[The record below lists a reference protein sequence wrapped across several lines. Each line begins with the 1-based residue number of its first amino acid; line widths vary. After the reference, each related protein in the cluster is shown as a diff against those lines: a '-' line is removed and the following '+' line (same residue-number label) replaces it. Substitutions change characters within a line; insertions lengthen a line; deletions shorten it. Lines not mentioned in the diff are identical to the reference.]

1 MTADSLPERTNDFTR
16 EYANAVVEL
25 GQEVQLPVLDLWTLM
40 QQQPSWQEELLCDG
54 LHFTQAGNRFVYK
67 HLGRLINKAF
77 PDLR

>member
-1 MTADSLPERTNDFTR
+1 M
-16 EYANAVVEL
+16 EL

-40 QQQPSWQEELLCDG
+40 QQQPNWQEELLCDG